1 MIQSVHRGTFDASI
15 SAPGFVLS
23 DGRGSFD
30 DAELIPYSHCNVIPT
45 VVMPQKWPSRVV
57 DQMRWWGG
65 RGAGRVGCRRPMR
78 SRLESVGPK
87 EGSMLWSPRRAVA
100 SASSLE
106 CFFLLLPS
114 SSSDSSGEFRATFLC
129 LESQSLSGDRR
140 PIMFVRRPKLESV
153 GRSALNLLLFQL
165 NSVT

>member
-1 MIQSVHRGTFDASI
+1 
-15 SAPGFVLS
+15 
-23 DGRGSFD
+23 
-30 DAELIPYSHCNVIPT
+30 
-45 VVMPQKWPSRVV
+45 
-57 DQMRWWGG
+57 
-65 RGAGRVGCRRPMR
+65 
-78 SRLESVGPK
+78 
-87 EGSMLWSPRRAVA
+87 MLWSPRRAVA

-106 CFFLLLPS
+106 RFFLLLPS

-129 LESQSLSGDRR
+129 LESHSLSDDRR